1 MKKALQYCSFI
12 LFATL
17 LIIACTPN
25 ANTYYNRQLQPIVT
39 KYNVLYNGE
48 EAYAKGLN
56 ELRNK
61 YQDNFSEILPVEP
74 IGMSGKVQLVGM
86 ENPNFDRAEE
96 KAIKTAPA
104 THHYNR
110 NCLSLSTYCS

>member
-1 MKKALQYCSFI
+1 MKRVLLYSSF
-12 LFATL
+12 LVVFL
-17 LIIACTPN
+17 LYLACTPN
-25 ANTYYNRQLQPIVT
+25 ANTYYNRQMQPIVT
-39 KYNVLYNGE
+39 KYNVLFNGE

-56 ELRNK
+56 ELREK

-74 IGMSGKVQLVGM
+74 IGMTGKVQLDGTG
-86 ENPNFDRAEE
+86 NADFQRAEE